1 MYLMPLKCMLKMGK
15 MINFILCIV
24 YHNKKKFGINL
35 IDADNNE
42 NIVVISGKIS
52 GSNWEWNRNLWDA
65 ENVLYLDLDVYIN
78 AKNNKKCS
86 ELYT

>member
-52 GSNWEWNRNLWDA
+52 GNNWE
-65 ENVLYLDLDVYIN
+65 
-78 AKNNKKCS
+78 
-86 ELYT
+86 